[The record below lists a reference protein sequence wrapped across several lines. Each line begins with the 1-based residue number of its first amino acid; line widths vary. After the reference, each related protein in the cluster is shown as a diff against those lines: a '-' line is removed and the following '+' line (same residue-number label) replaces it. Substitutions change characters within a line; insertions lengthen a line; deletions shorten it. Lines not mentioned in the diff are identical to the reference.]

1 MALLNLRGV
10 TKAFGGLTA
19 VQGLDIE
26 VHSGEIIGL
35 IGPNGAGK
43 TTVFN
48 LISGFLKPTQGEIL
62 FKNQPLNNLKPHQIC
77 ELGVSRTYQ
86 IVRPFMGLTVL
97 KNVILG
103 KYVRSSQ
110 FKKAEQEALDL
121 LKFVNLFWKR
131 DFLAKNLTI
140 ADKRRLELARAL
152 ATNPELLLLDETM
165 SGLTP
170 KETSEMIEL
179 IIRVKERG
187 ITLLIIEHVMKA
199 IMSLSDRIVVINF
212 GTKIAEGIPEEV
224 SRDQK
229 VVEAYLGKEYSIARS
244 Q

>member
-1 MALLNLRGV
+1 MR
-10 TKAFGGLTA
+10 K
-19 VQGLDIE
+19 I
-26 VHSGEIIGL
+26 
-35 IGPNGAGK
+35 
-43 TTVFN
+43 
-48 LISGFLKPTQGEIL
+48 
-62 FKNQPLNNLKPHQIC
+62 
-77 ELGVSRTYQ
+77 
-86 IVRPFMGLTVL
+86 
-97 KNVILG
+97 
-103 KYVRSSQ
+103 
-110 FKKAEQEALDL
+110 
-121 LKFVNLFWKR
+121 WK

-179 IIRVKERG
+179 IIRVKGRG

-199 IMSLSDRIVVINF
+199 IMSLSNRIVVLNF
-212 GTKIAEGIPEEV
+212 GTKIAEGLPEEI
-224 SRDQK
+224 SRDRK